1 MKKRSPSISA
11 SPSDILKQKIKL
23 NNKYGWI
30 FGKNSLCVTVIFI
43 NIYLQVNNKY
53 SDTAIG

>member
-1 MKKRSPSISA
+1 MVDS
-11 SPSDILKQKIKL
+11 LE
-23 NNKYGWI
+23 
-30 FGKNSLCVTVIFI
+30 KNSLCVTVIFI